1 MNSNGTRFGFLN
13 AVGDTLKKMNEKV
26 NRIIDNFNNEKLYVI
41 DYNDLVEEYHQLGLG
56 DIDEFCSNYVFSRH
70 LGRPH
75 DSPES
80 REAMYLE
87 VRDFLWDLKENGHL
101 D

>member
-1 MNSNGTRFGFLN
+1 MNSNGTRFSFLN
-13 AVGDTLKKMNEKV
+13 LVGKSLTKVNEKV

-41 DYNDLVEEYHQLGLG
+41 DFNDLVKEYRELGLG
-56 DIDEFCSNYVFSRH
+56 DIDEFCSSYVFARH
-70 LGRPH
+70 IGQPN

-87 VRDFLWDLKENGHL
+87 VKDFLYDLKNNGHL

>member
-1 MNSNGTRFGFLN
+1 MNSNGTPFGFLN
-13 AVGDTLKKMNEKV
+13 AFGDTLKKMNEKV

-41 DYNDLVEEYHQLGLG
+41 DYENLVKEYYKLGLG

-70 LGRPH
+70 LGQPF

-87 VRDFLWDLKENGHL
+87 VRDFLWDLKNNGHIE
-101 D
+101 